1 MWNNW
6 KQKLTL
12 VNQKSNKYR
21 NKEGGNF
28 EYGGHYLNYTCY
40 IFLVNFINVKK
51 ITLTDLIIALGLGLM
66 VVGLGIKMKSAS
78 KVTEEN
84 SFVKVEKSEQALVI
98 SVNINTASSVEL
110 EVLPSI
116 GPKIAQRIIDYRNK
130 WGLFKRKEDIKNVSG
145 IGEKTYEKIMDKI
158 EI

>member
-1 MWNNW
+1 M
-6 KQKLTL
+6 
-12 VNQKSNKYR
+12 
-21 NKEGGNF
+21 
-28 EYGGHYLNYTCY
+28 
-40 IFLVNFINVKK
+40 NFINVKK